1 MILTQTAQTTLYN
14 SFSTLAT
21 KMRLK
26 GTNNISPG
34 NEQPWNSG
42 SLSISWGTPT
52 TTNIPLGMF
61 ALPISGNYT
70 FDITVPGGTT
80 ISILQVEILDA
91 SDNVIY
97 TGDIDSDSTATMNAS
112 GKYGITNLFVLLGA

>member
-14 SFSTLAT
+14 SFSISAT

-26 GTNNISPG
+26 GFNGTPG
-34 NEQPWNSG
+34 GAIPWNSA
-42 SLSISWGTPT
+42 SLAITWGTPT

-70 FDITVPGGTT
+70 FDITVPAGTT
-80 ISILQVEILDA
+80 ISVLQVEILDS

-97 TGDIDSDSTATMNAS
+97 YGDIDSDSTAVLNAS
-112 GKYGITNLFVLLGA
+112 GKYGVTNLFVLLGA

>member
-14 SFSTLAT
+14 SFSILAT

-26 GTNNISPG
+26 GTDNIAPG
-34 NEQPWNSG
+34 DTSVYRSG
-42 SLSISWGTPT
+42 SLPITWGTPT

-61 ALPISGNYT
+61 ALPLSGNYT
-70 FDITVPGGTT
+70 FDITVGGASVT
-80 ISILQVEILDA
+80 IEQVEILDS

-97 TGDIDSDSTATMNAS
+97 YGDIDTDSVATLNAS
-112 GKYGITNLFVLLGA
+112 GKYGVTNMFVLLGA